1 VGVMHGYDVFAN
13 VIVLAPEAQAEKV
26 YAMTE
31 PFIDKDKRIASGVTH
46 LPNGAGLLFKV
57 LGMEPGPVKAVVRE
71 FCSTV
76 RQAVK
81 GHPLPK
87 EFPWR

>member
-1 VGVMHGYDVFAN
+1 M
-13 VIVLAPEAQAEKV
+13 
-26 YAMTE
+26 YAATE
-31 PFIDKDKRIASGVTH
+31 PFIDRERHLAAGITH

-57 LGMEPGPVKAVVRE
+57 LGMEPGPVKQTVRE
-71 FCSTV
+71 FASRV

-81 GHPLPK
+81 GKPIPP